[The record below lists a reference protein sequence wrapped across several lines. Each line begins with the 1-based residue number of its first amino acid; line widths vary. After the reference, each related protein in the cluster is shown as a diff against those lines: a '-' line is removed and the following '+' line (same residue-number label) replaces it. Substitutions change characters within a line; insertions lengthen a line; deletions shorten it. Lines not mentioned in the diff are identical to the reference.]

1 MGCGGQ
7 LYWWRKLEN
16 TTDLPQ
22 ITDKLYHIML
32 SRVHLVMSG
41 IQTHNFSGDA
51 LISQVVVSQI
61 PIRSRPRRP
70 LESLTVDHSW

>member
-1 MGCGGQ
+1 
-7 LYWWRKLEN
+7 
-16 TTDLPQ
+16 
-22 ITDKLYHIML
+22 ML

-61 PIRSRPRRP
+61 PIRCWTA
-70 LESLTVDHSW
+70 LNVDLAEVAVTSILLPSIRSITNAFILHMRN